1 MTTTEELLSKIEK
14 GGTLDGL
21 AAELGMRKSVLVAM
35 IEFLVRKGYLSEIR
49 SGEGQRYAGC
59 SMCGTCSVP
68 APGGRNGWVKMYMLT
83 EKGKECVK
91 KEGKKEVNT

>member
-1 MTTTEELLSKIEK
+1 MTTTEELLSKIEQ
-14 GGTLDGL
+14 GGSLDGL

-68 APGGRNGWVKMYMLT
+68 ARNGWVKMNMLT
-83 EKGKECVK
+83 GKGKECVK